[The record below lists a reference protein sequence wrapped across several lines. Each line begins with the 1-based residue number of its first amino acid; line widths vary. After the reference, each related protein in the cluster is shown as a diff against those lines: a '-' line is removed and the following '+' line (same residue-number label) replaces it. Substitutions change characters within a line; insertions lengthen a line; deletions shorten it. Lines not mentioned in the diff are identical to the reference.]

1 MHLSL
6 HHLLKIWLPAHQYAN
21 QPQEDKNIVVVV
33 VLVLF
38 LVANFSNQF
47 VFYFPLSFIQFYHT
61 LKQWKIKLKLFSHWQ
76 YTGPRN
82 HESHTVH
89 TCGAWTMTSVRRV
102 RKIWTAF
109 FKCTTEQDHS
119 RIEEYKQ
126 QFHESISQKLLL
138 KSRRLNC
145 TLKPIKSEK
154 LSLSVSI
161 LNRSCQLFNAVYCF
175 KNNLIDRELFSWR
188 STSTNCVRIAPW

>member
-1 MHLSL
+1 MKIVILRILELEDNLFHLHYWACSSKKYTGNKEKPNASL
-6 HHLLKIWLPAHQYAN
+6 TSSSLTKIWLPAHQYAN

-38 LVANFSNQF
+38 LVANFSNKF

-109 FKCTTEQDHS
+109 FKWHNWT
-119 RIEEYKQ
+119 
-126 QFHESISQKLLL
+126 
-138 KSRRLNC
+138 
-145 TLKPIKSEK
+145 
-154 LSLSVSI
+154 
-161 LNRSCQLFNAVYCF
+161 RSPAHRG
-175 KNNLIDRELFSWR
+175 I
-188 STSTNCVRIAPW
+188 